1 VNFSSSAVGLAL
13 PSYAAHAASKSASDA
28 PVLERPIAAADIANL
43 VAFLV
48 SEDGCWVDGRVIRG
62 RMASS
67 VAKPRVTDQGFRR
80 VRGTARSATLIRS
93 ISAPGGQHGH
103 H

>member
-28 PVLERPIAAADIANL
+28 TAPVLERPGAAADIANL

-48 SEDGCWVDGRVIRG
+48 SEDGRWVDGQVIRG
-62 RMASS
+62 EWRH
-67 VAKPRVTDQGFRR
+67 R
-80 VRGTARSATLIRS
+80 
-93 ISAPGGQHGH
+93 
-103 H
+103 